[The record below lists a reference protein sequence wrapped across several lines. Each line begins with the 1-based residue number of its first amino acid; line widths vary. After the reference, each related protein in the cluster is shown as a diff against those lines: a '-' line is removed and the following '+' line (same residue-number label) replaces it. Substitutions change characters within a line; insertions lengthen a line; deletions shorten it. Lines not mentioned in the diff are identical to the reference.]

1 MDSLHVPAP
10 VAADQVQGLCDNA
23 LMFRLRAAKTRND
36 IDLVF
41 GELHSRYRT
50 RVLDWCWRLAK
61 SRDRAEDLAQGVF
74 LRAFRYRHT
83 FRGDATLSTW
93 LYAITRNHC
102 LTSLRKSSVDPG
114 ANAGE
119 LDRDLRE
126 TDAVDPY
133 RQLEEKEKFSAMWK
147 LISARLSPTEARVMR
162 LHYGHELPLA
172 SITNELMLSNP
183 SGAKAY
189 IVNAKRKLNAVLLKR
204 GSGGRQNPQHPA
216 IRPRVLP
223 ACGVPHTVRRSG
235 PRCHS
240 ESAAGESVF
249 PTRGDRA
256 PNTVR
261 RAPNW
266 RPLP

>member
-204 GSGGRQNPQHPA
+204 GSGGRLA
-216 IRPRVLP
+216 ARIRSIPLYGRGFFLP
-223 ACGVPHTVRRSG
+223 AAFPTPFGDQARDVTLKALQAKACFPLAATVRRT
-235 PRCHS
+235 P
-240 ESAAGESVF
+240 
-249 PTRGDRA
+249 
-256 PNTVR
+256 
-261 RAPNW
+261 
-266 RPLP
+266 